1 MHPTIVVITL
11 AAKPTCSGI
20 TSSRSTIATAMRRRC
35 GAVGQLFV
43 GQLRGSDFVARVG
56 GEEFVVGCLD
66 VDSRVAT
73 LLAERLRGA
82 VRDLRLPDTPAASGV
97 RCAVS
102 VGISRRSR
110 ALTIGMPPAACREAD
125 AALYAAKSAGRNRVM
140 AFDAAAAA

>member
-1 MHPTIVVITL
+1 MRP
-11 AAKPTCSGI
+11 
-20 TSSRSTIATAMRRRC
+20 AMR
-35 GAVGQLFV
+35 AIGQLLV

-56 GEEFVVGCLD
+56 GEEFVVGCLN

-82 VRDLRLPDTPAASGV
+82 VRDLRLPDTPTASGV
-97 RCAVS
+97 RCTVS
-102 VGISRRSR
+102 VGISRRFSR
-110 ALTIGMPPAACREAD
+110 LDDRDAAWREAD